1 MLTDMLCHKIM
12 VSAGLRS
19 HPEDN
24 YEISI
29 EDSIKL
35 YNKAKDI
42 FKIIYDK
49 GDYHFYNCRLETCE
63 WELYRLYKKLDNIEE
78 SNKHL
83 QEAIKYAKAFDE
95 LKDYEEHTSIL
106 VEGNEYKKEKTSR
119 GDNKSHLDIINELL
133 SK

>member
-1 MLTDMLCHKIM
+1 MLTDMLCWKIM

-35 YNKAKDI
+35 YNKAKDV
-42 FKIIYDK
+42 FKIIYDE

-63 WELYRLYKKLDNIEE
+63 WELYRLYKKLGNIEE

-106 VEGNEYKKEKTSR
+106 VEGTEYKKEKTSR
-119 GDNKSHLDIINELL
+119 GDTKSHLDIINELL

>member
-1 MLTDMLCHKIM
+1 MTHLRIVSGCGTPYLNSWLTWFFTLITWF
-12 VSAGLRS
+12 
-19 HPEDN
+19 
-24 YEISI
+24 
-29 EDSIKL
+29 KL
-35 YNKAKDI
+35 YNKSKAI

-49 GDYHFYNCRLETCE
+49 GDYIFYNCRLETCE
-63 WELYRLYKKLDNIEE
+63 WELYRLYKKLGNIED

-119 GDNKSHLDIINELL
+119 GDTKSHLDIINELL